1 MKAQFI
7 QKSFKKLKIE
17 HFRDMQLK
25 LQMNVAVSLTR
36 WFSPKYVFVLSSIN
50 VLLQNYRIISRLI
63 FSSLLVICSIQASG
77 IANKTLIKPVVLTR
91 SNKQCT
97 RDQTYKK
104 GHDRTALVLINCLP
118 ILHWKLLDLCKLPLR
133 SINRTHLKRPSI
145 CHDSH

>member
-1 MKAQFI
+1 
-7 QKSFKKLKIE
+7 
-17 HFRDMQLK
+17 MQLK
-25 LQMNVAVSLTR
+25 LQLNVAVSLMR
-36 WFSPKYVFVLSSIN
+36 WFSAKYVFALSSIN
-50 VLLQNYRIISRLI
+50 VLLQSYRIISSLI
-63 FSSLLVICSIQASG
+63 FSSLLVIIYSIQASG

-91 SNKQCT
+91 SNKQRT

-104 GHDRTALVLINCLP
+104 AQDRTALALINCLP